1 MKESSK
7 QVFVAPSLLSADF
20 SRLNEEIKE
29 VEELGVKYLHFDV
42 MDGHFVDNIS
52 FGIPVLKSISHS
64 HHMVNDVHL
73 MISEPKKYVTDFIA
87 AGADIVSFHFEA
99 CAKEEIKE
107 IIDLIH
113 SQGVKAGLALKPAT
127 EVEEIIPYLSD
138 LDLVLVMSVEPGFG
152 GQQFMPTSLSKIKKL
167 DEYRAENDLK
177 YLIEVDGGIN
187 EVTAKECR
195 EAGVDILVAG
205 NYIFKNNKKDAIN
218 ALKG

>member
-7 QVFVAPSLLSADF
+7 EVFVAPSLLSADF
-20 SRLNEEIKE
+20 SKLNEEIRE

-52 FGIPVLKSISHS
+52 FGIPVLKSISHT
-64 HHMVNDVHL
+64 HHMINDVHL
-73 MISEPKKYVTDFIA
+73 MISEPKKYVEDFID
-87 AGADIVSFHFEA
+87 AGADIVTFHYEA
-99 CAKEEIKE
+99 CAKDEIEE

-113 SQGVKAGLALKPAT
+113 SHGVKAGIAIKPKT
-127 EVEEIIPYLSD
+127 DVSEIIPFLHD
-138 LDLVLVMSVEPGFG
+138 LDLLLVMSVEPGFG
-152 GQQFMPTSLSKIKKL
+152 GQQFLPISLSKIKKL
-167 DEYRAENDLK
+167 DEYRSENDLN

-205 NYIFKNNKKDAIN
+205 NYIFKNNKKDAIR